1 MTRNAMDESGVAF
14 AWMSTD
20 EALPYVFLNGPGGI
34 VGYEEYDRPR
44 LCALFADAYE
54 RANPDM
60 QQEKI
65 GYPATPAGKA
75 NLSMCTNAVAARY
88 NCPAYTL
95 EMPFKDN
102 ANAPDESMGWSPQ
115 RSEAR
120 GQAPWMHSWALAQA
134 MES

>member
-1 MTRNAMDESGVAF
+1 MDESGVAF
-14 AWMSTD
+14 CLDVHGD

-60 QQEKI
+60 QQKI

-75 NLSMCTNAVAARY
+75 NLSMCTNLV
-88 NCPAYTL
+88 
-95 EMPFKDN
+95 
-102 ANAPDESMGWSPQ
+102 
-115 RSEAR
+115 
-120 GQAPWMHSWALAQA
+120 
-134 MES
+134 